1 MFYLGHS
8 ARYRPS
14 EIEEVMQGELRPIA
28 TEAVAILPK
37 QFMYQ
42 IVSMVTG
49 KLCVI
54 PFSEI

>member
-14 EIEEVMQGELRPIA
+14 EIEEIMQGELRPLA

-42 IVSMVTG
+42 LVSLITG
-49 KLCVI
+49 KLCMI
-54 PFSEI
+54 PYSEL